1 MTQPI
6 RPGSGPSRSTSLA
19 SPMPSPAKSGRY
31 HHGDL
36 KAALVDAAVALIAER
51 GLRGFSLAEA
61 TPPGRRV
68 RGRALPALRRPRRP
82 AGRGRGARAPHV
94 RGHGGRRGLARHAR
108 SSSWPRWP
116 APTSGS
122 PRSSGR
128 CSTRSST
135 QVIDKSRYPEL
146 TRAWAPIDALLDLV
160 NEICAG
166 DEPTADAL
174 AAALEA
180 TAHGHAA
187 LLRDGEY
194 GDGPDAVRIAADRAA
209 AATLALIAGRQA
221 LR

>member
-1 MTQPI
+1 M
-6 RPGSGPSRSTSLA
+6 
-19 SPMPSPAKSGRY
+19 
-31 HHGDL
+31 
-36 KAALVDAAVALIAER
+36 DAAVALIAER

-61 TPPGRRV
+61 TRRV
-68 RGRALPALRRPRRP
+68 GVSAAAPYRHFADRDELLAAVAVRALRTFADMVADEGSRDTPEQQLA
-82 AGRGRGARAPHV
+82 AMARAYV
-94 RGHGGRRGLARHAR
+94 RFAARQRPLFDVLFNAGL
-108 SSSWPRWP
+108 
-116 APTSGS
+116 
-122 PRSSGR
+122 
-128 CSTRSST
+128 
-135 QVIDKSRYPEL
+135 DKSRYPEL
-146 TRAWAPIDALLDLV
+146 TRAWVPIDALLDLV
-160 NEICAG
+160 NEICEG